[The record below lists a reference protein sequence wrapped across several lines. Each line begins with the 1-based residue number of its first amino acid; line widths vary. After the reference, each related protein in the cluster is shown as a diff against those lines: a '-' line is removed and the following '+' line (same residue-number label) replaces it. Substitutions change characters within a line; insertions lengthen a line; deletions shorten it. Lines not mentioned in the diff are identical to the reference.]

1 VQPTP
6 SSPAAAHASQR
17 KGADLLAGAD
27 PLAAAWVLGGL
38 ALLYGPSLW
47 RRLSGEWAGDAQGH
61 ELLIVAVSAWLFFRA
76 RAAIVS
82 LRTPPATWSGGM
94 LLAAGLTIFLAG
106 RLLDSVRLDAL
117 SMIAVAAGLLAVL
130 RGWAAVRLAWFPLFF
145 LCFAV
150 PLPHELLLTLTG
162 PLKQAVSV
170 VATEIL
176 HLLGFP
182 VGRTGVLITIG
193 QYQLL
198 VVEACAGLQTMF
210 TLEAMGLLYASLV
223 QHPSLSRKAL
233 LAVLVVPISFMA
245 NVVRV
250 MVLALITFWFGDAA
264 GQGFLHGFAG
274 LLLFAVALA
283 LIIAVDGLLGRLL
296 DRRGSAG

>member
-1 VQPTP
+1 
-6 SSPAAAHASQR
+6 
-17 KGADLLAGAD
+17 
-27 PLAAAWVLGGL
+27 
-38 ALLYGPSLW
+38 
-47 RRLSGEWAGDAQGH
+47 
-61 ELLIVAVSAWLFFRA
+61 
-76 RAAIVS
+76 
-82 LRTPPATWSGGM
+82 M